1 MTDWPVPPVPTA
13 HVQAAA
19 LSAEFP
25 AYVVTVLPRRATGK
39 PRIEAVSRDG
49 GSLFSRDG
57 GSLYCLISDDA
68 LEIWRELR
76 AH

>member
-1 MTDWPVPPVPTA
+1 MTGCPIPPLVSA

-25 AYVVTVLPRRATGK
+25 AYVVTVLPRRATGR
-39 PRIEAVSRDG
+39 PRIEAV
-49 GSLFSRDG
+49 SRDG

-68 LEIWRELR
+68 SEIWRELR

>member
-1 MTDWPVPPVPTA
+1 MSA

-25 AYVVTVLPRRATGK
+25 DYVVTVLPRRATGK

-49 GSLFSRDG
+49 GSL
-57 GSLYCLISDDA
+57 YCLITTDPR
-68 LEIWRELR
+68 EIWSELR
-76 AH
+76 AACGSSGNL